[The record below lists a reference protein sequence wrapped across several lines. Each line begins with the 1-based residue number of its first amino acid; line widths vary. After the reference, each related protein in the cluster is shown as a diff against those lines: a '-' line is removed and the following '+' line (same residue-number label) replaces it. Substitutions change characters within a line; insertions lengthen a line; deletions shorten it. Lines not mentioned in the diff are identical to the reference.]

1 MKTKTLVLLLSLL
14 LSSCIKDV
22 LDRRPLD
29 RIPDEEVWMSAPLI
43 DLYLVSLY
51 DNIPIGHARNGSVFE
66 SNLTDEASH
75 PYAGVTIVNNYGN
88 QSLTLNTTMYEWIRR
103 ANVFLEKI
111 GTSVLS
117 DEQKKVVTSECRFIR
132 AYYYFDLV
140 KKYGGMPLILAAQSL
155 DDPEGLFVP
164 RNTEEEVYEFLLS
177 ELDAATVDLPE
188 SWDANNANRATKA
201 AAQALKAR
209 AMLYA
214 GSIAKFGTVQLN
226 GLLGIPSEKADDY
239 FNEAYKAAKYIKE
252 TGRFS
257 LFDDLY
263 DPVTQSGNPAA
274 NFEAIF
280 LQKNNQEVIFQKAYS
295 ADKLHS
301 YDTYNLPD
309 GFKPGCCGNAQ
320 APLLAM
326 AESYEYVDGTEGKL
340 DYEGKEFDSPDELFA
355 GKDPRFAAT
364 IMRSETPFIGRNV
377 QIYRGIYDTDGTLY
391 QTRNAPF
398 EKDPGT
404 LQVGRDGPYTLGDV
418 GKTGFYLKKYLDPAG
433 GIVPE
438 SRSTQNYIDFRYAE
452 ILLTLAEASFE
463 AGIDLAESLDAINL
477 VRNRAGMPALTPSEL
492 TRERIRNERK
502 VELAFE
508 DKRFWDIK
516 RYRIGTDIFRNTYV
530 SGLWPYL
537 KYTGTG
543 YKYIFKK
550 VTGAPLDNGQPRV
563 FQERDYYSNLAGY
576 IASNRQIVNN
586 PGW

>member
-1 MKTKTLVLLLSLL
+1 MRIKIVFVLLSTL

-22 LDRRPLD
+22 LDRKPMD
-29 RIPDEEVWMSAPLI
+29 RISDADVWSSAALI
-43 DLYLVSLY
+43 DLYLVALY
-51 DNIPIGHARNGSVFE
+51 DNIPIGHARSNTFE

-75 PYAGVTIVNNYGN
+75 PYAGITVVNNYGDHG
-88 QSLTLNTTMYEWIRR
+88 LTLNTNMYTWIRR
-103 ANVFLEKI
+103 ANVLLAQI
-111 GTSVLS
+111 GSSVLS
-117 DEQKKVVTSECRFIR
+117 EEEKRRIAAECRFIR

-140 KKYGGMPLILAAQSL
+140 KKYGGMPLILEAQSL
-155 DDPEGLFVP
+155 DDPDALFVS
-164 RNTEEEVYEFLLS
+164 RNTEDEVYAFLMK
-177 ELDAATVDLPE
+177 ELDEATADLPE
-188 SWDANNANRATKA
+188 QRDAGSANRATKA
-201 AAQALKAR
+201 TAQALKAR

-214 GSIAKFGTVQLN
+214 GSIAKFGSVQLN
-226 GLLGIPSEKADDY
+226 GLVGIPAEKANAY
-239 FNEAYKAAKYIKE
+239 FNEAYKAAKYIVDSEK
-252 TGRFS
+252 FA
-257 LFDDLY
+257 LFDNLY
-263 DPVTQSGNPAA
+263 DPETKSGDPAA

-295 ADKLHS
+295 ADKMHS
-301 YDTYNLPD
+301 YDTFNLPD
-309 GFKPGCCGNAQ
+309 GFKPGCCGNSQ
-320 APLLAM
+320 APILSM
-326 AESYEYVDGTEGKL
+326 VESYEYIDGRTGEL
-340 DYEGKEFDSPDELFA
+340 DFEGKEFDSPDELFA
-355 GKDPRFAAT
+355 GKDPRFTAT
-364 IMRSETPFIGRNV
+364 VLRSESPFIGRNV

-391 QTRNAPF
+391 STRNAPF
-398 EKDPGT
+398 EADPSM
-404 LQVGRDGPYTLGDV
+404 LQVGREGPYTLGDV

-463 AGIDLAESLDAINL
+463 ADIDLAASLNAINQ
-477 VRNRAGMPALTPSEL
+477 VRNRAGIKPLTAAEL

-537 KYTGTG
+537 KYTGSD
-543 YKYIFKK
+543 YKYIFKR
-550 VTGAPLDNGQPRV
+550 VSGAPLDNGQPRV

-576 IASNRQIVNN
+576 SASNRQIVNN

>member
-1 MKTKTLVLLLSLL
+1 MKTKTIAILLSLL

-22 LDRRPLD
+22 LDRKPLD
-29 RIPDEEVWMSAPLI
+29 RISDDDVWVSAPLI
-43 DLYLVSLY
+43 DLYLVGLY
-51 DNIPIGHARNGSVFE
+51 DNIPIGHARGGSVFE

-88 QSLTLNTTMYEWIRR
+88 HGLTLNAGMYAWIRR
-103 ANVFLEKI
+103 ANIFLDKI

-117 DEQKKVVTSECRFIR
+117 DEQKKVASAECRFIR

-140 KKYGGMPLILAAQSL
+140 KKYGGMPLILVAQSL
-155 DDPEGLFVP
+155 DDPDLFVP
-164 RNTEEEVYEFLLS
+164 RNTEDEVYEFLLT
-177 ELDAATVDLPE
+177 ELDAAFVDLPE
-188 SWDANNANRATKA
+188 DRDANNANRATKA
-201 AAQALKAR
+201 VAQALKAR

-226 GLLGIPSEKADDY
+226 GLVGIPAEKADKY
-239 FNEAYKAAKYIKE
+239 FNEAYNAAKYIKE
-252 TGRFS
+252 SEKFS
-257 LFDDLY
+257 LFNSLY
-263 DPVTQSGNPAA
+263 DPTTGSGDPAA

-320 APLLAM
+320 APILAM
-326 AESYEYVDGTEGKL
+326 AESYEYIDGTPGEL

-377 QIYRGIYDTDGTLY
+377 QVYRGIYDTDGTLY
-391 QTRNAPF
+391 QTRNATF
-398 EKDPGT
+398 DKDKSM

-418 GKTGFYLKKYLDPAG
+418 GKTGFYLKKYLDPSG

-452 ILLTLAEASFE
+452 ILLTLAEAAFE
-463 AGIDLAESLDAINL
+463 ADIDLGESLDAINQI
-477 VRNRAGMPALTPSEL
+477 RSRAGISSLTASAL

-543 YKYIFKK
+543 YKYIFRK
-550 VTGAPLDNGQPRV
+550 VSGAPLDNGQPRV